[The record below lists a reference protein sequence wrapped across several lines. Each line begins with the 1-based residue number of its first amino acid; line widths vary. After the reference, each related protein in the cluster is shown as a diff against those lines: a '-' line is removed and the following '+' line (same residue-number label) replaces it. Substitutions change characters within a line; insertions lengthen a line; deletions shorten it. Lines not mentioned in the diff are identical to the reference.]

1 MLSLER
7 SLSFALKLLP
17 LGARS
22 IAWIFMAC
30 LAADVVFAQS
40 IDITAPSPVRTN
52 EVAGTIAARDLGD
65 SRLTDHYYAFAA
77 MPGDLT
83 ITVRS
88 HNLNGDV
95 DLFTEGSL
103 RPLLK
108 FTLYA
113 ESTSP
118 VTRSI
123 FLRKREDLIL
133 RVEARTPDDEG
144 GIYEIRFG
152 GSFVPI
158 STEPTLAETPDSTSE
173 TEATTVRKGSRRVS
187 SVGARLPEPP
197 TVKEE
202 VAAAPTPQP
211 TPDESPIPT
220 ATPAPSDTAEPP
232 TTTPTPRRRGRVPA
246 GRRNTP
252 PTTTRTA
259 PSRTGTTDEPAAP
272 ETTTSTTS
280 RAPRTSGRRGSANPA
295 PSEQTPVPEP
305 LSGPRLIIQ
314 MQDGTVV
321 ERFMSS
327 IRRVT
332 VENNQIVVVRKDGL
346 IERTRMRDVV
356 RMAIEP

>member
-22 IAWIFMAC
+22 IVWIFMAC
-30 LAADVVFAQS
+30 LAADVVLAQS
-40 IDITAPSPVRTN
+40 IDINAPSPVRTN

-65 SRLTDHYYAFAA
+65 SRLTDHYYAFAG
-77 MPGDLT
+77 MPGDFL

-95 DLFTEGSL
+95 DLFTAGSL

-133 RVEARTPDDEG
+133 RVEARSPDDEG

-152 GSFVPI
+152 GSFVP
-158 STEPTLAETPDSTSE
+158 SSAEPTLAEVPTSTPE
-173 TEATTVRKGSRRVS
+173 TEATLRRGSKRVS

-197 TVKEE
+197 AVKEE

-211 TPDESPIPT
+211 TPDESPTPT
-220 ATPAPSDTAEPP
+220 ATPAPSDTVVEPP
-232 TTTPTPRRRGRVPA
+232 ATTPAPRRRGRVPA
-246 GRRNTP
+246 GRRSTP
-252 PTTTRTA
+252 TTTTRTG
-259 PSRTGTTDEPAAP
+259 PSRTATPEEPAAA
-272 ETTTSTTS
+272 ETTPSTTS
-280 RAPRTSGRRGSANPA
+280 RAPRRSGRRGSANPA

-305 LSGPRLIIQ
+305 LSGPRLVIQ

-332 VENNQIVVVRKDGL
+332 VENNQIVVVRKDGT
-346 IERTRMRDVV
+346 IERTRMRDVL

>member
-1 MLSLER
+1 MLSFER

-22 IAWIFMAC
+22 IVWIFIAC

-40 IDITAPSPVRTN
+40 IDINAPSPVRTN

-65 SRLTDHYYAFAA
+65 SRLTDHYYAFAG
-77 MPGDLT
+77 MPGDLL

-95 DLFTEGSL
+95 DLFTAGSL

-133 RVEARTPDDEG
+133 RVEARSPDDEG
-144 GIYEIRFG
+144 GIYELRFG
-152 GSFVPI
+152 GSFVP
-158 STEPTLAETPDSTSE
+158 SSAEPTLAEVPNSTPE
-173 TEATTVRKGSRRVS
+173 TEATLRRGSKRVS

-197 TVKEE
+197 VVKEE

-211 TPDESPIPT
+211 TPDESPTPI
-220 ATPAPSDTAEPP
+220 ATPAPSDNVEAPA
-232 TTTPTPRRRGRVPA
+232 TTPAPRRRGRVPA
-246 GRRNTP
+246 GRRNTVP
-252 PTTTRTA
+252 TTTTRTG
-259 PSRTGTTDEPAAP
+259 PSRTETRDEPAAA

-280 RAPRTSGRRGSANPA
+280 RAPRRSGRRGSANPA

-305 LSGPRLIIQ
+305 LSGPRLVIQ

-332 VENNQIVVVRKDGL
+332 VENNQIVVVRKDGT
-346 IERTRMRDVV
+346 IERTRMRDVL